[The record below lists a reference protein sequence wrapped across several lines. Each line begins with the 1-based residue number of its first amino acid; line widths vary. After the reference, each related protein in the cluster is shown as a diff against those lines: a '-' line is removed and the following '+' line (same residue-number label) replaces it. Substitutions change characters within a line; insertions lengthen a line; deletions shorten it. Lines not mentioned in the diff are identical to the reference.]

1 MIYFITHPDV
11 VVDSAIQVPDWPLSE
26 RGRERMQ
33 ASLRLPWVPGICSV
47 YASTE
52 QKAVDG
58 AQILAGHL
66 GLPYRQAEALGENDR
81 SATGYL
87 PGPEFEVT
95 ADQFFASPTES
106 VRGWETAEHAQQRIV
121 AAVDGIL
128 GSWDSHGDI
137 AIVSHGGVG
146 TLLLCHLASWA
157 IDRAHDQPGAGGGN
171 YFAFGEDRAVAHG
184 WRPIDPDEAP

>member
-1 MIYFITHPDV
+1 M
-11 VVDSAIQVPDWPLSE
+11 
-26 RGRERMQ
+26 
-33 ASLRLPWVPGICSV
+33 
-47 YASTE
+47 
-52 QKAVDG
+52 
-58 AQILAGHL
+58 
-66 GLPYRQAEALGENDR
+66 
-81 SATGYL
+81 
-87 PGPEFEVT
+87 
-95 ADQFFASPTES
+95 
-106 VRGWETAEHAQQRIV
+106 